1 MSKGIKYYIR
11 HTMPLE
17 LAEFLRKN
25 KCTEKYINNMYRQL
39 ISYCT
44 QYMQYEVTKNNNFYT
59 NLRKEIYRLYCKSQ
73 LTTILYGSF
82 MWSKTPEGYRFWSE
96 IFDKASIFQEQY
108 R

>member
-1 MSKGIKYYIR
+1 MGKGIKQYIR

-39 ISYCT
+39 TCHYI
-44 QYMQYEVTKNNNFYT
+44 QYKVTKNNSFYA
-59 NLRKEIYRLYCKSQ
+59 NLRSEIYHLYSKSQ
-73 LTTILYGSF
+73 LTAILYASF
-82 MWSKTPEGYRFWSE
+82 VWNRTPEGYRFWSE
-96 IFDKASIFQEQY
+96 IFDKAITFQEQY